1 MSTTKL
7 AIVLPCYNE
16 EDIIFDSAKQL
27 TILVERMVSDKLIHE
42 DSFLV
47 FVNDGSNDRTWDI
60 INELCHKN
68 KNIHGIN
75 LAKNVGHQNAIM
87 AGMMTFK
94 DSIDAII
101 TIDVDLQDDI
111 ECIPKMIK
119 EMQAGNEI
127 VYAVKTSRQ
136 ADHILK
142 RISAQA
148 FYKLQTSMGVKS
160 IYNHADFRLLSRK
173 ALDILEQYHERNLYL
188 RGLIPQ
194 IGLQSSTIEEVISQ
208 RKAGQS
214 KYTLG
219 KMVNLALDGITSFSV
234 KPLYS
239 IIYLGL
245 IFLIISIV
253 FILYVLYVYL
263 NNQTVAGWAS
273 IVISIWMVGGFILIS
288 IGTAC
293 IYIGKIYNEVKQRP
307 LYHIIDL
314 L

>member
-127 VYAVKTSRQ
+127 VYAVK
-136 ADHILK
+136 I
-142 RISAQA
+142 
-148 FYKLQTSMGVKS
+148 
-160 IYNHADFRLLSRK
+160 
-173 ALDILEQYHERNLYL
+173 
-188 RGLIPQ
+188 
-194 IGLQSSTIEEVISQ
+194 
-208 RKAGQS
+208 
-214 KYTLG
+214 
-219 KMVNLALDGITSFSV
+219 
-234 KPLYS
+234 
-239 IIYLGL
+239 
-245 IFLIISIV
+245 
-253 FILYVLYVYL
+253 
-263 NNQTVAGWAS
+263 
-273 IVISIWMVGGFILIS
+273 
-288 IGTAC
+288 
-293 IYIGKIYNEVKQRP
+293 RP
-307 LYHIIDL
+307 FWD
-314 L
+314 

>member
-111 ECIPKMIK
+111 ECIPK
-119 EMQAGNEI
+119 
-127 VYAVKTSRQ
+127 
-136 ADHILK
+136 
-142 RISAQA
+142 
-148 FYKLQTSMGVKS
+148 
-160 IYNHADFRLLSRK
+160 
-173 ALDILEQYHERNLYL
+173 
-188 RGLIPQ
+188 
-194 IGLQSSTIEEVISQ
+194 
-208 RKAGQS
+208 
-214 KYTLG
+214 
-219 KMVNLALDGITSFSV
+219 
-234 KPLYS
+234 
-239 IIYLGL
+239 
-245 IFLIISIV
+245 
-253 FILYVLYVYL
+253 
-263 NNQTVAGWAS
+263 
-273 IVISIWMVGGFILIS
+273 
-288 IGTAC
+288 
-293 IYIGKIYNEVKQRP
+293 
-307 LYHIIDL
+307 
-314 L
+314 